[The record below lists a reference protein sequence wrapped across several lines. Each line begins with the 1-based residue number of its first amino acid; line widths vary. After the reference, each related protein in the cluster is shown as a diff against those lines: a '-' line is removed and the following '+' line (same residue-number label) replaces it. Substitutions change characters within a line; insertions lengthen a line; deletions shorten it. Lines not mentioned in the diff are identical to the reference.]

1 MTMPSMGAE
10 YRIAGCQMGTNPGG
24 DRLLSDVGMA
34 CPVDQP
40 ALMAPREFFFGL
52 TDDLHRAVQI
62 DDLLVLDTAHTCAIM
77 ISFSDLLGNSVG

>member
-1 MTMPSMGAE
+1 
-10 YRIAGCQMGTNPGG
+10 
-24 DRLLSDVGMA
+24 
-34 CPVDQP
+34 
-40 ALMAPREFFFGL
+40 MAPRELFFGL